1 MLGLIVHAEKAS
13 FRLPC
18 MTQASQQIL
27 LSAVALSLSL
37 FNHAPESLKNA
48 DMRESKVNS
57 CAPCSAC
64 STLRQVAGC
73 ALQRDN
79 QRGIAAG

>member
-27 LSAVALSLSL
+27 LPAVALFL
-37 FNHAPESLKNA
+37 FNQAPESLKNA

-57 CAPCSAC
+57 CAPCSGC

-79 QRGIAAG
+79 HRGIAAS

>member
-1 MLGLIVHAEKAS
+1 MLGLVVHAEKAS

-37 FNHAPESLKNA
+37 FNQAPESLKKA
-48 DMRESKVNS
+48 EMRESKVNS
-57 CAPCSAC
+57 HPPCSGC
-64 STLRQVAGC
+64 SIQKQVPGC
-73 ALQRDN
+73 ALQRGSH
-79 QRGIAAG
+79 RGTTAG